1 MSYSASYGPEKYSEF
16 SHINANGI
24 NGGSFTSY
32 NNLKD
37 FNGCTGVSHRGGKKM
52 RNRREKKGGYVA
64 MMNNEQTPI
73 GNYPI
78 SITNSHIIGGK
89 YKKKTNVKK
98 YLNKSKHRHTI
109 KCYHKKSKKS
119 AHKNKRAKKTKRNKI
134 KQRGGY
140 HQYLN
145 NTQIDSSGYEI
156 GNVNLSSN
164 ESALANGY
172 FKPINTC

>member
-1 MSYSASYGPEKYSEF
+1 MSYSASYGPEDYNLF
-16 SHINANGI
+16 RRINANGI
-24 NGGSFTSY
+24 NGGTFTSD
-32 NNLKD
+32 NNFKN
-37 FNGCTGVSHRGGKKM
+37 FNGCTGVFHGGGKKM
-52 RNRREKKGGYVA
+52 QNRRKIKGGYVA
-64 MMNNEQTPI
+64 MMSNEQTPI

-89 YKKKTNVKK
+89 YKKKSAKK

-145 NTQIDSSGYEI
+145 NTQFGSSGYEI

-172 FKPINTC
+172 FKPISTC